1 MGAGS
6 SHERVNQKR
15 RTRAALVSAA
25 AELLRQGLSPSV
37 AQVADAAQVSRATA
51 YRYFPSPEML
61 LAEARLQPSVD
72 PTIERAL
79 AAVAGQDV
87 ATRLD
92 TLVHALQT
100 ATVTQEDAFR
110 ALLRLSLAPPVQGER
125 PALPAPPRGA
135 RRVRWIEEVLAP
147 VAPHDGVRTRY
158 LVAALALCMGI
169 EALVVLRD
177 VCGLTAAEA
186 EQVSRWAAQA
196 LLQAGLVPPEARDDS
211 LPHDAY
217 DRAGGGP
224 HTAGTGACPSPMRA
238 AGEDAERSE

>member
-61 LAEARLQPSVD
+61 LAEALLQPSVD

-79 AAVAGQDV
+79 AAAAGQDV
-87 ATRLD
+87 ATHLD

-100 ATVTQEDAFR
+100 ATVAQEDAFR
-110 ALLRLSLAPPVQGER
+110 ALLRLSLAPPLQGQR
-125 PALPAPPRGA
+125 PALPASPRGG
-135 RRVRWIEEVLAP
+135 RRVRWIEEILAP
-147 VAPHDGVRTRY
+147 VVPDDGVRARR

-186 EQVSRWAAQA
+186 EQASRWAAQA
-196 LLQAGLVPPEARDDS
+196 LLQAGLAPLEARDDS
-211 LPHDAY
+211 SPHDPT
-217 DRAGGGP
+217 DRTGGGP
-224 HTAGTGACPSPMRA
+224 HTAGTGAGPSPVRA
-238 AGEDAERSE
+238 AGEDAERPE